1 MSGVARPLDLRS
13 VQWLLAAMV
22 FVIAPHALRMPWWVG
37 TFFGGA
43 VALRLWIAMR
53 ARRAPP
59 RWLLVLVTLGAVGA
73 VLVTY
78 GRLLGRDSGT
88 ALLVLMAAM
97 KLLEMR
103 TDREVTLAIHL
114 GFILVMTNFL
124 FSQTIPMGLYMLV
137 CVWLFVATLVGF
149 QRVGD
154 RAPTVRER
162 LQPAAVLLLQA
173 APLMLVLFVLFPRMT
188 GPLWAL
194 PLDARAGLTGLSD
207 TMTPGT
213 ISSLIESGNV
223 AFRVDFEEA
232 VPPGGSLY
240 WRGPVL
246 DRFDGRTWARA
257 ESTRPTAR
265 EVDRGRQSTRYSVT
279 LEPHGKNWL
288 FALDMPA
295 SLPSGAALRSDWQL
309 VSDRPVDTRQRYE
322 MSSWVDYSFG
332 LTDESQARATA
343 LGFDDAR
350 NPRTVALG
358 RQWAREFVEPE
369 RIVGQALRYFN
380 TRFAYTLEPPLLDGP
395 DPYDQFVFET
405 RRGFC
410 EHYAGSFAL
419 LMRAAGVPAR
429 VVTGYQGG
437 EVNPINRELIV
448 RQADA
453 HAWTEVWLAGRGWV
467 RVDPTSVVAPVRIE
481 GGINAALG
489 PIGVLPTLIAADRL
503 RVLANVRFA
512 WEAVNSRWNQWVLG
526 YNVERQRDFLSRLGL
541 PSTDARTLAIWLAGI
556 ATVIGAVVGL
566 ALVARE
572 FPKRG
577 DAVRRAWD
585 RYCRKL
591 AAAGLERAPHE
602 GPEDFLARVSRAR
615 PDLAPAATDITRR
628 YVEARY
634 GHGGSKDDI
643 RALRRA
649 VTRLRCA

>member
-1 MSGVARPLDLRS
+1 MSGAARPLDLRT

-22 FVIAPHALRMPWWVG
+22 FVIAPHAARMPWWVG
-37 TFFGGA
+37 TFFGA
-43 VALRLWIAMR
+43 AIALRLWVAMR

-59 RWLLVLVTLGAVGA
+59 RWLLVLATLGAVAA
-73 VLVTY
+73 VLVAY

-88 ALLVLMAAM
+88 ALLILMAAM

-154 RAPTVRER
+154 RTPTARER

-173 APLMLVLFVLFPRMT
+173 APLMLVLFLLFPRMT

-207 TMTPGT
+207 RMTPGT

-223 AFRVDFEEA
+223 AFRVEFEDA
-232 VPPGGSLY
+232 VPAGSSLY

-246 DRFDGRTWARA
+246 DRFDGRTWTRA
-257 ESTRPTAR
+257 ESGRPGAR
-265 EVDRGRQSTRYSVT
+265 EADRGSKPTRYAVT

-288 FALDMPA
+288 FALDVPA
-295 SLPSGAALRSDWQL
+295 SLPPGAALRADWQL
-309 VSDRPVDTRQRYE
+309 VADRPVDTRRRYE
-322 MSSWVDYSFG
+322 MESWLDYAFG
-332 LTDESQARATA
+332 LADESRARATA
-343 LGFDDAR
+343 LEFDEAR

-369 RIVGQALRYFN
+369 RVVGQALRYFN
-380 TRFAYTLEPPLLDGP
+380 TRFVYTLEPPLLDGP

-419 LMRAAGVPAR
+419 LMRAAGIPAR

-453 HAWTEVWLAGRGWV
+453 HAWTEVWLANRGWV
-467 RVDPTSVVAPVRIE
+467 RLDPTAVVAPVRID

-489 PIGVLPTLIAADRL
+489 PIGVLPALIAADRL
-503 RVLANVRFA
+503 RVLANIRFA
-512 WEAVNSRWNQWVLG
+512 WDAVNSRWNQWVLG
-526 YNVERQRDFLSRLGL
+526 YNVERQRDFLQRLGL
-541 PSTDARTLAIWLAGI
+541 PSADARTLAIWLAGI
-556 ATVIGAVVGL
+556 AAVVGAAVGL
-566 ALVARE
+566 ALIVRE
-572 FPKRG
+572 LPRRG
-577 DAVRRAWD
+577 DPVRRAWD

-591 AAAGLERAPHE
+591 AEVGLERGPTE
-602 GPEDFLARVSRAR
+602 GPVDFLARVSRAR
-615 PDLAPAATDITRR
+615 PDLARAAEDVTRR

-634 GHGGSKDDI
+634 GRGGSAADI

-649 VTRLRCA
+649 VGRLRCT